1 MTNHM
6 EEVAKMFGLELCEA
20 FRIADNKNNNYPKY
34 YRLSKKHGVE
44 TSCDNIN
51 WEKFSGKL
59 LRLLMLGKVKIKK
72 LPWKPKK
79 NEYYFIPEIANPE
92 MFVFFEWLNDNE
104 DEYMYERGLVCRT
117 EKEAIK
123 KAKLLMEYFKNN
135 CIERTENNG

>member
-1 MTNHM
+1 MVNRM
-6 EEVAKMFGLELCEA
+6 EEVAKMFGLKLGEA
-20 FRIADNKNNNYPKY
+20 FRIIDATYDGYPGY
-34 YRLSKKHGVE
+34 YRFSEEHGVE
-44 TSCDNIN
+44 ISCDNIK
-51 WEKFSGKL
+51 WDGFDDKIL
-59 LRLLMLGKVKIKK
+59 QLLMLGEVKIEK

-92 MFVFFEWLNDNE
+92 MFVSFEWLNDNE
-104 DEYMYERGLVCRT
+104 DKYMYERGLVCRT